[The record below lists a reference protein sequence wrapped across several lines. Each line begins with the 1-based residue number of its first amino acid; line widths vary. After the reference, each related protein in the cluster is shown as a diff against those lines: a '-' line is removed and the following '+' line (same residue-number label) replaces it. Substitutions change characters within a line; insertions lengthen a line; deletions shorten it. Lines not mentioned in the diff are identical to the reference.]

1 MSGEKV
7 KDDLY
12 QRVEEHLQEL
22 LEPEL
27 PDARL
32 SPGERLELL
41 EQARSSESC
50 RELLEAYE
58 KTISLVSALPDKPVP
73 VDFGAKVG
81 ETLEADTPVIP
92 FYKAELFQRMLGA
105 AGAIALIAMVF
116 WDAFPS
122 SVEEPPLQ
130 LADNVVLPGAAR
142 ENLAEELPVSPVAVE
157 IAKRAE
163 ADRDAVEGVVES
175 VVEAVPEPG
184 PETLASAL
192 PAGEPASAAAPEEVR
207 DLALAKRA
215 SVSAE
220 SEASGS
226 PVSPGGAELAASAVV
241 AEPLADAAE
250 AVEADEPEPVVA
262 EKPSGNKPAA
272 GIEVSRESV
281 NGQLVAV
288 RYEVAVS
295 RSRLGE
301 LNTWRKKQSSQAF
314 PAAAASRA
322 APRAVSRSSRT
333 PAAASKSARKMR
345 LRSPS
350 AEAAALTLLVA
361 PGRLESLRAELGS
374 LQGSAGASLPA
385 NSSAAK
391 GGAAQA
397 DRAREARAAPSGKTG
412 STRRRSGGFS
422 QLGNWPGSK
431 KKASSARGR
440 APAPEKSRAVEAAKV
455 RVEIR
460 FRIVSD

>member
-1 MSGEKV
+1 MSEEKV

-32 SPGERLELL
+32 SPGERIELL

-58 KTISLVSALPDKPVP
+58 KTISLVSSLPDKPVP

-130 LADNVVLPGAAR
+130 LADNVPRPGVAR
-142 ENLAEELPVSPVAVE
+142 ENLAEELSVASAAVE
-157 IAKRAE
+157 IAKPAE
-163 ADRDAVEGVVES
+163 AERDAVEGVVES
-175 VVEAVPEPG
+175 VVEVVPEPG
-184 PETLASAL
+184 PETLAAAP

-226 PVSPGGAELAASAVV
+226 PVSPGG
-241 AEPLADAAE
+241 
-250 AVEADEPEPVVA
+250 
-262 EKPSGNKPAA
+262 
-272 GIEVSRESV
+272 
-281 NGQLVAV
+281 
-288 RYEVAVS
+288 
-295 RSRLGE
+295 
-301 LNTWRKKQSSQAF
+301 
-314 PAAAASRA
+314 
-322 APRAVSRSSRT
+322 
-333 PAAASKSARKMR
+333 
-345 LRSPS
+345 
-350 AEAAALTLLVA
+350 
-361 PGRLESLRAELGS
+361 
-374 LQGSAGASLPA
+374 
-385 NSSAAK
+385 
-391 GGAAQA
+391 
-397 DRAREARAAPSGKTG
+397 
-412 STRRRSGGFS
+412 
-422 QLGNWPGSK
+422 
-431 KKASSARGR
+431 
-440 APAPEKSRAVEAAKV
+440 
-455 RVEIR
+455 
-460 FRIVSD
+460 

>member
-1 MSGEKV
+1 MSEEKV

-32 SPGERLELL
+32 SPGERIELL

-50 RELLEAYE
+50 RELLEAYK

-92 FYKAELFQRMLGA
+92 FYKAALFQRMLGA
-105 AGAIALIAMVF
+105 VGAIALIAMMF
-116 WDAFPS
+116 WNTFPS
-122 SVEEPPLQ
+122 SVEESPLQ
-130 LADNVVLPGAAR
+130 LADNVPWPGVAR
-142 ENLAEELPVSPVAVE
+142 ENLAEELSVSSAAVE
-157 IAKRAE
+157 IAKPAE
-163 ADRDAVEGVVES
+163 ADRDAVES

-184 PETLASAL
+184 PELLAVAP

-207 DLALAKRA
+207 DLAPAKRA
-215 SVSAE
+215 SVSAA

-226 PVSPGGAELAASAVV
+226 PVSPGGAELAAPAVV

-262 EKPSGNKPAA
+262 EKSSGNKPAA

-301 LNTWRKKQSSQAF
+301 LNTWRKKQSSQAL

-350 AEAAALTLLVA
+350 AEAEALTLLVD
-361 PGRLESLRAELGS
+361 PGRIESLRAELGS
-374 LQGSAGASLPA
+374 LQGPAGASLPA

-391 GGAAQA
+391 DGAAQA
-397 DRAREARAAPSGKTG
+397 DRAREASAAPAGKTG
-412 STRRRSGGFS
+412 STKRRSGAFG

-431 KKASSARGR
+431 KKASSAKAR
-440 APAPEKSRAVEAAKV
+440 APTPEKSRAVEAAKV

-460 FRIVSD
+460 FRLVSD

>member
-1 MSGEKV
+1 MSEEKV

-32 SPGERLELL
+32 SPGDRLELL

-58 KTISLVSALPDKPVP
+58 KTISLVSSLPDKPVP

-105 AGAIALIAMVF
+105 VGAIALIAMVF

-122 SVEEPPLQ
+122 SVEESPLQ
-130 LADNVVLPGAAR
+130 LADNVPRPGVAR
-142 ENLAEELPVSPVAVE
+142 ENLAEELSVASAAVE
-157 IAKRAE
+157 IAKPAG

-175 VVEAVPEPG
+175 VVEVVPEPG
-184 PETLASAL
+184 PEALAAAP

-207 DLALAKRA
+207 DLAPAKRA
-215 SVSAE
+215 SVSAA

-226 PVSPGGAELAASAVV
+226 PVSPGGAELAAPAVV

-250 AVEADEPEPVVA
+250 AVEADEPGPVVA

-301 LNTWRKKQSSQAF
+301 LNTWRKKQSPQAL
-314 PAAAASRA
+314 PAAAAS
-322 APRAVSRSSRT
+322 RAVSRSSRT
-333 PAAASKSARKMR
+333 PAATSKLARKMR
-345 LRSPS
+345 LRAPS
-350 AEAAALTLLVA
+350 AEAEALTLLVD
-361 PGRLESLRAELGS
+361 PGRLESLRAELAS
-374 LQGSAGASLPA
+374 LQGPAGASLSA

-397 DRAREARAAPSGKTG
+397 DRAREASAVPAGRTG
-412 STRRRSGGFS
+412 STRRRPGGFG

-431 KKASSARGR
+431 KKASSAKAR